1 MVAAFLWAEMPV
13 TAVRT
18 AWVHAASPRCTDCR
32 DQGTLPS
39 SGAQASSQIRY
50 PASSRWISGER
61 PGLAA
66 PRRQERDRAGGRPV
80 GLEGPCGYRGRVAL
94 TAKGT
99 ATRQRIIE
107 GAATYLRSD
116 EPGEVTLDDVR
127 AITGT
132 SKGQIFHYFP
142 GGKEELLLAVARH
155 EADRVL
161 ADQQPYLGALTT
173 WAAWERWRD
182 AVVAR
187 YRAQGRFCPLGS
199 LMSQVG
205 STPGAAEV
213 ITALMSQWQAQI
225 RHGIEQMQPAGQVRP
240 AWTPTGSPPPSSPA
254 SRAACRCCAR
264 PGAPGTWRQPWTC

>member
-1 MVAAFLWAEMPV
+1 
-13 TAVRT
+13 
-18 AWVHAASPRCTDCR
+18 
-32 DQGTLPS
+32 
-39 SGAQASSQIRY
+39 
-50 PASSRWISGER
+50 
-61 PGLAA
+61 
-66 PRRQERDRAGGRPV
+66 
-80 GLEGPCGYRGRVAL
+80 VAL

-107 GAATYLRSD
+107 GAAMYLRSD

-161 ADQQPYLGALTT
+161 ADQQPHLGALTT

-187 YRAQGRFCPLGS
+187 YRAQGRYCPLGS

-213 ITALMSQWQAQI
+213 TSALLSQWQAHI
-225 RHGIEQMQPAGQVRP
+225 RHGIQQMQRTGDVRP
-240 AWTPTGSPPPSSPA
+240 DLDADRVAAGLIAGIQGGVQVLRSTGST
-254 SRAACRCCAR
+254 RHLEAALDLLIDYLRG
-264 PGAPGTWRQPWTC
+264 PLTGS